1 MGTRSFFG
9 RHYALGVT
17 ALIFCALLAAAGLRS
32 TPGVLMVPWEQAF
45 GWTRSSIGF
54 AAATGIFLFGIT
66 GPFAAAAM
74 QRFGIRATMIAA
86 LAMMSLSTAASL
98 AMTESWHLVLTWG
111 LVSGIGSGCI
121 TNVLSA
127 TIVNRWFVSHRGL
140 VMGLFAASTST
151 GTLIFIPALAA
162 LAEAGGWQPVVA
174 LVAVVTALLI
184 PVVFFFLPEWPQD
197 IGEKPFGFPPSDAAR
212 VAAAADAATGDTS
225 LRHLPPPVL
234 TDAGGESQSVLRSP
248 RETANPIRT
257 AFAALGEGARH
268 RDFWLLAGTFFV
280 CGFTTN
286 GLIGTHMIAFCADN
300 GMAVTAA
307 GGLLAIMGVFDLVGT
322 TASGW
327 LTDRYDPRKLLFYYY
342 GLRGLSLI
350 YLPFADFSFYGLSLF
365 AVIYGLD
372 WIATVPPTVAIAT
385 RTFGPRRG
393 PILFGWISASHQV
406 GAASAAYLAGVSR
419 TLSGSYLDAFVIAGI
434 VAVAAAFAA
443 LALGA
448 NQRRYANI

>member
-1 MGTRSFFG
+1 MGTRKFFG
-9 RHYALGVT
+9 HHYALGVT

-45 GWTRSSIGF
+45 GWTRSSISF
-54 AAATGIFLFGIT
+54 AAATGILLFGIT

-74 QRFGIRATMIAA
+74 QRFGIRATMITA
-86 LAMMSLSTAASL
+86 LAMMSLSTLASL
-98 AMTESWHLVLTWG
+98 FMTQSWQLVVTWG

-127 TIVNRWFVSHRGL
+127 TIVSRWFVTNRGL
-140 VMGLFAASTST
+140 VMGLFAASTSA
-151 GTLIFIPALAA
+151 GTLIFIPALAM
-162 LAEAGGWQPVVA
+162 LAQTSGWQPVVA
-174 LVAVVTALLI
+174 VVSVVMALLI

-197 IGEKPFGFPPSDAAR
+197 IDAQPYGARPGEANTADTPP
-212 VAAAADAATGDTS
+212 
-225 LRHLPPPVL
+225 LVL
-234 TDAGGESQSVLRSP
+234 TDAGGEGLGVLPPP
-248 RETANPIRT
+248 REKTNPIHT
-257 AFAALGEGARH
+257 AFAALGEGMRH

-300 GMAVTAA
+300 GMAVAAA
-307 GGLLAIMGVFDLVGT
+307 GGLLAIMGIFDLVGT
-322 TASGW
+322 TGSGW
-327 LTDRYDPRKLLFYYY
+327 LTDRYEPRKLLFYYY

-365 AVIYGLD
+365 AIIYGLD

-385 RTFGPRRG
+385 RTFGPKRG
-393 PILFGWISASHQV
+393 PILFGWISASHQI

-419 TLSGSYLDAFVIAGI
+419 TLSGSYLDAFVFAGI
-434 VAVAAAFAA
+434 VAVGAAFAS
-443 LALGA
+443 LAIGSQ
-448 NQRRYANI
+448 QRRYANI

>member
-1 MGTRSFFG
+1 MGTRKFFG

-45 GWTRSSIGF
+45 GWSRSSISF

-74 QRFGIRATMIAA
+74 QAFGIRATMITA

-98 AMTESWHLVLTWG
+98 FMTQSWHLVVTWG

-127 TIVNRWFVSHRGL
+127 TIVSRWFVTNRGL

-151 GTLIFIPALAA
+151 GTLIFIPVLAM
-162 LAEAGGWQPVVA
+162 LAQAEGWQPVA
-174 LVAVVTALLI
+174 AVIAIVMALLI

-197 IGEKPFGFPPSDAAR
+197 IGEKPYGADEHHPVPPRDR
-212 VAAAADAATGDTS
+212 
-225 LRHLPPPVL
+225 
-234 TDAGGESQSVLRSP
+234 
-248 RETANPIRT
+248 ANPIHT
-257 AFAALGEGARH
+257 AFAALGEGLRH

-300 GMAVTAA
+300 GMAVAAA
-307 GGLLAIMGVFDLVGT
+307 GGLLAIMGIFDLVGT

-327 LTDRYDPRKLLFYYY
+327 LTDRYDARKLLFYYY

-419 TLSGSYLDAFVIAGI
+419 TLSGSYLDAFVFAGV
-434 VAVAAAFAA
+434 VAVGAAFAS
-443 LALGA
+443 LAIGSK
-448 NQRRYANI
+448 QRRYANI

>member
-1 MGTRSFFG
+1 MGKRSFFG
-9 RHYALGVT
+9 RHYALAVT
-17 ALIFCALLAAAGLRS
+17 ALIFGALLAAAGLRS
-32 TPGVLMVPWEQAF
+32 TPGILMVPWEHAF
-45 GWTRSSIGF
+45 GWSRSSISF
-54 AAATGIFLFGIT
+54 AAATGIFLFGMT

-74 QRFGIRATMIAA
+74 QRFGIRATVMTA
-86 LAMMSLSTAASL
+86 LAMMSLSTATSL
-98 AMTESWHLVLTWG
+98 MMTQTWHLVVTWG

-127 TIVNRWFVSHRGL
+127 TIVNRWFVTHRGL

-151 GTLIFIPALAA
+151 GTLIFIPGLAA
-162 LAEAGGWQPVVA
+162 VAEHHGWQPVVMA
-174 LVAVVTALLI
+174 VAAVMALLI

-197 IGEKPFGFPPSDAAR
+197 IGEMPFG
-212 VAAAADAATGDTS
+212 ADA
-225 LRHLPPPVL
+225 HHPVP
-234 TDAGGESQSVLRSP
+234 P
-248 RETANPIRT
+248 REKNNPIRT
-257 AFAALGEGARH
+257 AFSALGEGMRH

-327 LTDRYDPRKLLFYYY
+327 LTDRYAAHKLLFWYY

-385 RTFGPRRG
+385 RTFGPRKG
-393 PILFGWISASHQV
+393 PILFGWISASHQI
-406 GAASAAYLAGVSR
+406 GAASAAYLAGISR
-419 TLSGSYLDAFVIAGI
+419 TITGSYLDAFVLAGV
-434 VAVAAAFAA
+434 VAVAAAFAS
-443 LALGA
+443 LAIGSK
-448 NQRRYANI
+448 QRRYANL

>member
-1 MGTRSFFG
+1 MQRSFLG
-9 RHYALGVT
+9 RHYALAVV
-17 ALIFCALLAAAGLRS
+17 AIIFVALLAAAGLRS
-32 TPGVLMVPWEQAF
+32 TPGVLMVPWEEAF
-45 GWTRSSIGF
+45 GWSREQISF
-54 AAATGIFLFGIT
+54 AAAVGIFLFGLT

-74 QRFGIRATMIAA
+74 QRFGIRATVIAA
-86 LAMMSLSTAASL
+86 LTLMGLSSTASL
-98 AMTESWHLVLTWG
+98 FMTQSWQLVLSWG
-111 LVSGIGSGCI
+111 VFSGIGSGCI

-127 TIVNRWFVSHRGL
+127 TIVNRWFTTHRGL

-151 GTLIFIPALAA
+151 GTLIFIPGLAA
-162 LAEAGGWQPVVA
+162 IAEHHGWQPVVMA
-174 LVAVVTALLI
+174 VAAVMALLI

-197 IGEKPFGFPPSDAAR
+197 IGEKPFG
-212 VAAAADAATGDTS
+212 ADE
-225 LRHLPPPVL
+225 HHPVP
-234 TDAGGESQSVLRSP
+234 P
-248 RETANPIRT
+248 RETSNPIRT
-257 AFAALGEGARH
+257 AFSALGEGVRH
-268 RDFWLLAGTFFV
+268 RDFWLLSGTFFV

-327 LTDRYDPRKLLFYYY
+327 LTDRFEPRKLLFWYY

-372 WIATVPPTVAIAT
+372 WIATVPPTVAITT
-385 RTFGPRRG
+385 RTFGPKRG

-406 GAASAAYLAGVSR
+406 GAASAAYLAGISR
-419 TLSGSYLDAFVIAGI
+419 TYFGSYLDAFVLAGV
-434 VAVAAAFAA
+434 VAVIAAFAS
-443 LALGA
+443 LAIGSK
-448 NQRRYANI
+448 QRRYANL

>member
-1 MGTRSFFG
+1 MGKRSFFG
-9 RHYALGVT
+9 RHYALAVT

-32 TPGVLMVPWEQAF
+32 TPGVLMVPWENAF
-45 GWTRSSIGF
+45 GWSRSSISF
-54 AAATGIFLFGIT
+54 AAAMGIFLFGIT

-74 QRFGIRATMIAA
+74 QRFGIRATMLTA

-98 AMTESWHLVLTWG
+98 LMTQSWQLVVTWG
-111 LVSGIGSGCI
+111 LISGIGSGCI

-127 TIVNRWFVSHRGL
+127 TIVNRWFVTNRGP

-151 GTLIFIPALAA
+151 GTLIFIPVLAA
-162 LAEAGGWQPVVA
+162 LAEAQGWQPVVA
-174 LVAVVTALLI
+174 VVAIVIALLI
-184 PVVFFFLPEWPQD
+184 PVIYFFLPEWPQD
-197 IGEKPFGFPPSDAAR
+197 VETQPFG
-212 VAAAADAATGDTS
+212 ADD
-225 LRHLPPPVL
+225 HHPVP
-234 TDAGGESQSVLRSP
+234 P
-248 RETANPIRT
+248 REKTNPIRT
-257 AFAALGEGARH
+257 AFSALGEGARH

-307 GGLLAIMGVFDLVGT
+307 GGLLAIMGIFDLVGT
-322 TASGW
+322 TGSGW

-385 RTFGPRRG
+385 RTFGPKRG

-406 GAASAAYLAGVSR
+406 GAASAAYLAGISR
-419 TLSGSYLDAFVIAGI
+419 TITGSYLDAFVLAGI
-434 VAVAAAFAA
+434 VAVVAAFAS
-443 LALGA
+443 LAIGSK
-448 NQRRYANI
+448 QRRYANI